1 VEHTINTGDS
11 RPIRQRS
18 YRHSLSERQTIQQ
31 HVSDMLRDGVIEES
45 TSPWTSP
52 VVLVKKKDGSIRFCV
67 DFRKLNSVTK
77 KDVYPLPRIDDALD
91 VLYGSRYF
99 SSLDLKSGYWQV
111 SVAEKDREKTAFS
124 TGDGLFQFRV
134 MPFGLTNA
142 PATFERMMDSVLRG
156 LKWSICLCY
165 LDDILVFSATFDDHL
180 NRLRQVLVALEN
192 AGLTLNIKKCHF
204 CSPEIK
210 VLGHVVSASGIL
222 PDPEKLADV
231 QNFSTPKSVKQLQS
245 FLGLCSYFRRFVKN
259 FASRVSH
266 LRQLLLKDSEFI
278 WTSLHEDEFR
288 DLKTCLS

>member
-1 VEHTINTGDS
+1 VGFS
-11 RPIRQRS
+11 SGFSQ
-18 YRHSLSERQTIQQ
+18 
-31 HVSDMLRDGVIEES
+31 
-45 TSPWTSP
+45 
-52 VVLVKKKDGSIRFCV
+52 KKDGSIRFCV

-180 NRLRQVLVALEN
+180 DRLRQVLVALD
-192 AGLTLNIKKCHF
+192 TKHKK
-204 CSPEIK
+204 S
-210 VLGHVVSASGIL
+210 
-222 PDPEKLADV
+222 
-231 QNFSTPKSVKQLQS
+231 S
-245 FLGLCSYFRRFVKN
+245 FLFPRNKGIGSRRFG
-259 FASRVSH
+259 FWYFTRP
-266 LRQLLLKDSEFI
+266 R
-278 WTSLHEDEFR
+278 
-288 DLKTCLS
+288 